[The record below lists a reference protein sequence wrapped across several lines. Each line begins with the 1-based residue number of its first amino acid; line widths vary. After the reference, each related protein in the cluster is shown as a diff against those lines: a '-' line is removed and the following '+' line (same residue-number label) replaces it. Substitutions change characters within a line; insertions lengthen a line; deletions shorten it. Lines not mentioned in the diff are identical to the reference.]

1 MPIRTAITKVSGQ
14 GEQIVVDVCQWNP
27 VTGVI
32 VHQTVDEMA
41 SLMDDMLKFADGS
54 FDIPNQYQAD
64 IYELIYGNG
73 TMASVVAQLNYN
85 KQRLRGLYALFSLVC
100 VKPRFVLDDED
111 RQSGEIGPRHVG
123 WIDVM
128 AAYNFFRFGP
138 TRSLS
143 FTANNEP
150 EMVAPT
156 VIVEETNK

>member
-1 MPIRTAITKVSGQ
+1 MTNSDQVSAANGASDMGSLAPLSQLWELTNGRGVVTFEMP
-14 GEQIVVDVCQWNP
+14 
-27 VTGVI
+27 
-32 VHQTVDEMA
+32 
-41 SLMDDMLKFADGS
+41 DMMKFADGS

-73 TMASVVAQLNYN
+73 TMASMVAQLNYN

-100 VKPRFVLDDED
+100 VKPKFVLDDED
-111 RQSGEIGPRHVG
+111 RVDGEIGPRNVG

-143 FTANNEP
+143 VTEDKEP
-150 EMVAPT
+150 ELVTPT
-156 VIVEETNK
+156 TTTEETS